1 MASASASSLRLV
13 RSLSLALGFAVL
25 LAAAP
30 GASVVPAVA
39 ATRASAEVRQEPID
53 PTEDPNDVPFVPPT
67 DGDEEEDEE
76 DESDTDSL
84 PPQPAYPDKPNSIVP
99 DSLRTGGASSIP
111 FGGAPSETLGF
122 KPAGVGADPTAKAA
136 PVKPKVRG
144 TPFGIHPAALFAAL
158 LAAHVFLVRWV
169 TD

>member
-1 MASASASSLRLV
+1 
-13 RSLSLALGFAVL
+13 
-25 LAAAP
+25 
-30 GASVVPAVA
+30 
-39 ATRASAEVRQEPID
+39 
-53 PTEDPNDVPFVPPT
+53 
-67 DGDEEEDEE
+67 
-76 DESDTDSL
+76 
-84 PPQPAYPDKPNSIVP
+84 
-99 DSLRTGGASSIP
+99 ASSIP

-122 KPAGVGADPTAKAA
+122 MPAGVGAA